1 MKNGLIITASVL
13 LVMGVLFYVLIANA
27 ERSTHLH
34 FTTRGGVFKNVV
46 YYSTRS
52 PEIASQHTC
61 DGKFA
66 EMRDDLY
73 GTHLKLWREK
83 YGGEAAGT
91 P

>member
-1 MKNGLIITASVL
+1 MKKGLIITASVL
-13 LVMGVLFYVLIANA
+13 LAMGILFYILIANS

-46 YYSTRS
+46 YYSAKP

-73 GTHLKLWREK
+73 ETHRKLWREK
-83 YGGEAAGT
+83 YGGEAAGSR
-91 P
+91 

>member
-1 MKNGLIITASVL
+1 MKKGLIITASIVL
-13 LVMGVLFYVLIANA
+13 VIGVLFYALIANS

-34 FTTRGGVFKNVV
+34 FTTRGGVFENVV
-46 YYSTRS
+46 YYSAKA

-73 GTHLKLWREK
+73 GTHRNLWQEQ
-83 YGGEAAGT
+83 YGGKSAG
-91 P
+91 PR